1 VRNPGLARDFGRC
14 SPILFRSNIHADFGY
29 YFLPSKPALLSAR
42 MQLLQLLWKL
52 IQTYFH
58 YRKGVEAIRTG
69 KGASHS
75 QDVMMKAYL
84 KGDYQ
89 TAFFRAIDPFFK
101 GTMMMQMGQF
111 GPAEQILQHVAAG
124 SKEPRTGAIA
134 NSVLGQVLV
143 EEKQYDRAM
152 ECFRTARILWQERG
166 FPERRMAELWL
177 RRGGNSAE
185 ALQLARRGL
194 EKEQTFEGLSPDSKN
209 MNLRETTATLAWA
222 VAVESHDTAEVD
234 QLLAEALRIP
244 AVDHPVDTTA
254 LMHLHFGYAYAALG
268 DMDKSIHHLDEAA
281 RIDPNGLAGRAAKTP
296 VTAAS

>member
-1 VRNPGLARDFGRC
+1 MLTLDSIFFAGKR
-14 SPILFRSNIHADFGY
+14 
-29 YFLPSKPALLSAR
+29 ALSSAR
-42 MQLLQLLWKL
+42 MRLFQLLWKL

-89 TAFFRAIDPFFK
+89 TAFFRAVDPFFK
-101 GTMMMQMGQF
+101 GMMMMQMGQL
-111 GPAEQILQHVAAG
+111 GPAEQILQQVAAS
-124 SKEPRTGAIA
+124 SKEPRLGAIA

-152 ECFRTARILWQERG
+152 ECLRTAQILWEVRG
-166 FPERRMAELWL
+166 FAERRMAELWL

-185 ALQLARRGL
+185 ALRLARRGL
-194 EKEQTFEGLSPDSKN
+194 EKERSFEGLSPDSRN

-222 VAVESHDTAEVD
+222 VAVESHDAAEVD
-234 QLLAEALRIP
+234 RLLAEANSIP

-268 DMDKSIHHLDEAA
+268 DMDKSVHHLDEAA
-281 RIDPNGLAGRAAKTP
+281 RIDPNGLAGRAARMP